1 MEEMQQ
7 ILKNNVVKKA
17 INKEKRKAEKQF
29 IDKLRK
35 ADGYVIKDAETKTPV
50 RGLAWSAKVAP
61 TPDAAPNEIRGFG
74 RVDNIEVITPNL
86 CLVHTASEEDDMS
99 PNNYCSKSNHKDCTL
114 VFIS

>member
-1 MEEMQQ
+1 MEDL
-7 ILKNNVVKKA
+7 LKNDTIQEA
-17 INKEKRKAEKQF
+17 IDTEMRKAKQQF
-29 IDKLRK
+29 IAKIQK
-35 ADGYVIKDAETKTPV
+35 ADGYVIKDDETKTPV

-99 PNNYCSKSNHKDCTL
+99 PNNHCSKSNHKDCTL

>member
-1 MEEMQQ
+1 MEEIKQ

-17 INKEKRKAEKQF
+17 IKREKRKAEKQF
-29 IDKLRK
+29 ITKLKK
-35 ADGYVIKDAETKTPV
+35 ADGYVIKDDETKTPV

-99 PNNYCSKSNHKDCTL
+99 PNNHCSKSNHKDCTL

>member
-1 MEEMQQ
+1 MEEMKQ

-17 INKEKRKAEKQF
+17 IAAEKRKAKQQF
-29 IDKLRK
+29 IAKIEK
-35 ADGYVIKDAETKTPV
+35 ADGFVIKDDETKTPV

-61 TPDAAPNEIRGFG
+61 TPDAAPNGIKGFG
-74 RVDNIEVITPNL
+74 RVDNIEVITQNL

-99 PNNYCSKSNHKDCTL
+99 PNNHCSKNNHKDYTL